1 MTKPGWMIDEL
12 IYAGDEHLDPEYVE
26 GYDEKSAVDHSDDI
40 GRCKL
45 TGSTRRA
52 SSSTWAP
59 EPGCSRWRLL
69 RYCKRVVAVDV
80 SDAMLA
86 ILEREIERA
95 GCDNIEVVHAG
106 LLSYDHQGEPADFV
120 YSRNTF
126 HHLPDFWKALAL
138 QRIAEMLA
146 PGGVLLLHDLVYS
159 FDTSEVGEA
168 IEGWLSRA
176 APTPDVGF
184 TRADLELHVRTEYS
198 TFSWLF
204 EPMLG
209 TGRAGDSG
217 NAPPAVAD
225 LFGLCLPEAIS
236 KNEPWG
242 WDQMP
247 SPTPVQ
253 CSLAASEYAL
263 DALGNALARGRA
275 EPNRA
280 KALVE
285 GRAAPVLFEQWAR
298 VGWK

>member
-1 MTKPGWMIDEL
+1 MIDEL
-12 IYAGDEHLDPEYVE
+12 IYAGEEHLDPEYVE

-40 GRCKL
+40 ETLQAHGL
-45 TGSTRRA
+45 NSESVVVDMGAGTGLFA
-52 SSSTWAP
+52 LALAP
-59 EPGCSRWRLL
+59 HCE
-69 RYCKRVVAVDV
+69 RVVAVDV

-95 GCDNIEVVHAG
+95 GINNIEVVHAG
-106 LLSYDHQGEPADFV
+106 LLSYEHQAAPADFV

-184 TRADLELHVRTEYS
+184 TRADLELHIRTEYS

-204 EPMLG
+204 EPMLE
-209 TGRAGDSG
+209 RAG
-217 NAPPAVAD
+217 
-225 LFGLCLPEAIS
+225 LEILEARHR
-236 KNEPWG
+236 
-242 WDQMP
+242 P
-247 SPTPVQ
+247 SRTYSAYV
-253 CSLAASEYAL
+253 C
-263 DALGNALARGRA
+263 RKR
-275 EPNRA
+275 
-280 KALVE
+280 
-285 GRAAPVLFEQWAR
+285 
-298 VGWK
+298 